1 MSDVLAVNKTKFDA
15 LDTGDNYIGSGEFQT
30 DVRCIKDSYEAAA
43 LAIGST
49 IKIAD
54 LPLEGAKIV
63 DIVVYHDALGASS
76 TIEVGDS
83 TSSARYASAADTS
96 AAGRFNL
103 DEPDGFNYKTGT
115 VAGDN
120 VILLTSAGGTLTG
133 TIKVLIL
140 YTV

>member
-1 MSDVLAVNKTKFDA
+1 MSDVLGVNKTKLDA
-15 LDTGDNYIGSGEFQT
+15 VDTGDNYIDGGEFQT
-30 DVRCIKDSYEAAA
+30 DVHCIKDSYEASA
-43 LAIGST
+43 LEIGST

-54 LPLEGAKIV
+54 LPKKGAKIV
-63 DIVVYHDALGASS
+63 DVQVFHDALGASS

-83 TSSARYASAADTS
+83 DDSARYVSAADTS
-96 AAGRFNL
+96 AAGRFGL

-115 VAGDN
+115 VDGDN
-120 VILLTSAGGTLTG
+120 VVLLTSAGGTLTG